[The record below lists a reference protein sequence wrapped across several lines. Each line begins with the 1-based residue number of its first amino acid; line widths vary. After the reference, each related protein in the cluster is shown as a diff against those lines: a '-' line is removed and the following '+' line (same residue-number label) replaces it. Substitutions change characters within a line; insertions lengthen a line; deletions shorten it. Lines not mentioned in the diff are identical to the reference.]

1 MREEPY
7 LPQQNQWEGVIMTI
21 WFFMLV
27 IGYIFSWIKEGLGGA
42 IMILAGLTVSIPF
55 FIFTINFGSLIFAI
69 PSIVIGLLFLTYWW
83 DIRRKR
89 LSSQIH

>member
-1 MREEPY
+1 
-7 LPQQNQWEGVIMTI
+7 MTI

-27 IGYIFSWIKEGLGGA
+27 TGYIFSWFKEGLGGV

-55 FIFTINFGSLIFAI
+55 FIFTINFSSLIFAI
-69 PSIVIGLLFLTYWW
+69 PSIIAGLLFLIYWW
-83 DIRRKR
+83 DVRRKR